1 MLSLIQIIPIK
12 FRDKYRSNWH
22 EFKRELRIKLGQ
34 LKRQFIRPPFPKLKN
49 GKVYLHL
56 GCGSISNLY
65 FINIDGLPAPH
76 IHYVRAIDNLTNFQS
91 NSADLIYACHCLEHF
106 PYAKVPKVLAE
117 WFRVL
122 KKGGILRLSVPDFDQ
137 LVNVYKESDNN
148 MNKILPFLMGGQDY
162 RFNFHLAVFNR
173 YSLEKMLIETGF
185 KQVQEWQPG
194 SEPLTT
200 FNDCS
205 KLSTIVKEK
214 KYNLS
219 LNLEAF
225 K

>member
-1 MLSLIQIIPIK
+1 M
-12 FRDKYRSNWH
+12 
-22 EFKRELRIKLGQ
+22 
-34 LKRQFIRPPFPKLKN
+34 
-49 GKVYLHL
+49 
-56 GCGSISNLY
+56 
-65 FINIDGLPAPH
+65 
-76 IHYVRAIDNLTNFQS
+76 
-91 NSADLIYACHCLEHF
+91 
-106 PYAKVPKVLAE
+106 
-117 WFRVL
+117 
-122 KKGGILRLSVPDFDQ
+122 RLSVPDFDQ

-148 MNKILPFLMGGQDY
+148 MNKILPFLMGGQGY

-173 YSLEKMLIETGF
+173 YSLEKMLIEKGF

-194 SEPLTT
+194 SDTLTT

-205 KLSTIVKEK
+205 KLNMIVKEK